1 MAKRLAG
8 LRQLQT
14 LFSIGVVRNLTDGQL
29 LERFAGETGD
39 SAQAA
44 FAVLVER
51 HGPMVLRVCQSVLD
65 DPHDAQDA
73 FQATFLILLRKAR
86 GLWARDSLGPWL
98 FQVARRTALHA
109 RAKAARRKKHERL
122 AASLT
127 PECSPMPPDEIGPAL
142 HEEIARLPERYRS
155 PVILC
160 DLEGCSYQQAGRHLG
175 LPVGTVKSRLSRGR
189 DRLRA
194 SLVRRGLA
202 PGAGMVALGPGA
214 PTTLVPPALVEST
227 IRAMIHHSTVK
238 ALAGGSAAVLAR
250 GVLTAMS
257 INQFLKVAVVVTVLG
272 AGAGGVGRFVP
283 FRAAGEQQ
291 ADPAQANDA
300 PPAQTPARPEDQ
312 TPPEADGPP
321 SFAAVEPTV
330 LTEQLAVDGLV
341 EAGRTADLYSAVIGL
356 TTILRIVPEGTQVK
370 KGDFL
375 CELDSAQLKD
385 QLVNQTITVEAA
397 RASHSN
403 AKTEREIA
411 EIALAEYEKGI
422 LPAERSALEKGMERL
437 QRKLKSDQAW
447 LDRVTA
453 IQKKFPDVAKEV
465 TSESRPSEV
474 NALLA
479 MEARIEEARLKVE
492 NDEIEIEQIKLKKE
506 RLEKYTAPK
515 TIKELGIE
523 LERKRSVELAKQA
536 AWELARSIERKL
548 QRQIAACHMVAPI
561 EGVVIYANDPRS
573 RRVNIEVGAI
583 VRERQ
588 KILSVFDIQK
598 TPPQIEVKI
607 REVEV
612 DRVLPGQPVQVAVKF
627 PAGNHWVMGR
637 IVEVAPLPDPFMS
650 AEQHEKVYTT
660 RVKLD
665 QPLPSARPGM
675 RAEALIEL
683 WKEKTLAVPTPAV
696 VGMEGSVPRYRVAV
710 KKPDGGLEWRL
721 VTVGKAGDKVVEIKE
736 GLKRGESVLANP
748 YTLSSGN
755 NLSGGLQRA
764 GVWVAKDFP
773 PLTQAPGSSG
783 GQPAGPRRK
792 GNKPD
797 GSAP

>member
-1 MAKRLAG
+1 MTRQGAG

-14 LFSIGVVRNLTDGQL
+14 LFSIGVTRNLTDGQL
-29 LERFAGETGD
+29 LERFAGETGE

-51 HGPMVLRVCQSVLD
+51 HGPMVLRVCRSVLD
-65 DPHDAQDA
+65 DPHDAEDV
-73 FQATFLILLRKAR
+73 FQATFLILLRKAG

-109 RAKAARRKKHERL
+109 RSKAARRKKHERI
-122 AASLT
+122 AASLA
-127 PECSPMPPDEIGPAL
+127 PESHLEIHDELGHIL
-142 HEEIARLPERYRS
+142 HEEIARLPERFRS

-160 DLEGCSYQQAGRHLG
+160 DLEGRSLQQAARHLG
-175 LPVGTVKSRLSRGR
+175 LPIGTVKSRLSRGR
-189 DRLRA
+189 ERLKA

-202 PGAGMVALGPGA
+202 REPGLPRI
-214 PTTLVPPALVEST
+214 LVPPALIEST
-227 IRAMIHHSTVK
+227 IRAIIHHSTMK
-238 ALAGGSAAVLAR
+238 SLAGGSAAVLAR
-250 GVLTAMS
+250 GVLIAMS
-257 INQFLKVAVVVTVLG
+257 INQVLKVAAVMTALG
-272 AGAGGVGRFVP
+272 AGAAGVGRFVP
-283 FRAAGEQQ
+283 FGAAGEQRQ
-291 ADPAQANDA
+291 DGPAKATDVRTANA
-300 PPAQTPARPEDQ
+300 PADQ

-561 EGVVIYANDPRS
+561 EGTVIYANDPRS

>member
-330 LTEQLAVDGLV
+330 LTEQLAVDGSV
-341 EAGRTADLYSAVIGL
+341 EAGRLADLYSHVHYPTHISRL
-356 TTILRIVPEGTQVK
+356 VPEGTQVK

-375 CELDSAQLKD
+375 CDLDSASLKD
-385 QLVNQTITVEAA
+385 ELTNQTITVRAA

-403 AKTEREIA
+403 AKNEREIA
-411 EIALAEYEKGI
+411 EISLAEYEKGS
-422 LPAERSALEKGMERL
+422 LPAERKTLERGMEKL

-447 LDRVTA
+447 LDRTSSV
-453 IQKKFPDVAKEV
+453 QKQAQKNVDSIA
-465 TSESRPSEV
+465 SPSELD
-474 NALLA
+474 ALLA
-479 MEARIEEARLKVE
+479 TEARIEEARLKIE
-492 NDEIEIEQIKLKKE
+492 NDEAEIEQIKIKKE
-506 RLEKYTAPK
+506 QLEKYTAPK
-515 TIKELGIE
+515 TIKALKIA
-523 LERKRSVELAKQA
+523 LEEKHSVELAKQA
-536 AWELARSIERKL
+536 AWELEQAKVRKL
-548 QRQIAACHMVAPI
+548 ERDIAACHLVAPI
-561 EGVVIYANDPRS
+561 EGIAIHANDPRS
-573 RRVNIEVGAI
+573 EQVNIEEGAT
-583 VRERQ
+583 VRYRQ
-588 KILSVFDIQK
+588 KIVTVFDIQK
-598 TPPQIEVKI
+598 TPPRIDVKV

-612 DRVLPGQPVQVAVKF
+612 SRVRPGQSVQVAVKF

-637 IVEVAPLPDPFMS
+637 IVEVAPLPDPYMS
-650 AEQHEKVYTT
+650 AERHEKLYTT
-660 RVKLD
+660 KVRLD
-665 QPLPSARPGM
+665 EPLPTARPGM
-675 RAEALIEL
+675 RAEVSIAL
-683 WKEKTLAVPTPAV
+683 WNEKVIAVPRA
-696 VGMEGSVPRYRVAV
+696 SVDRVKGAHPRYRVAV
-710 KKPDGGLEWRL
+710 KKPDGGLEWRT
-721 VTVGKAGDKVVEIKE
+721 VTPGKVGTSVVEIKE
-736 GLKRGESVLANP
+736 GLKSGESVLANLH
-748 YTLSSGN
+748 TVATD
-755 NLSGGLQRA
+755 NL
-764 GVWVAKDFP
+764 GVPTGRVHVHVSKEFP
-773 PLTQAPGSSG
+773 PPG
-783 GQPAGPRRK
+783 QTLELPHEKPAGPIQ
-792 GNKPD
+792 
-797 GSAP
+797 